1 MTIPEDAQA
10 IIKPWDQRNDTSQ
23 YAESGVDDQVRST
36 RSEFGCALTLQGLQF
51 IIHVPF
57 TQNVRVK
64 SVLVKLG
71 ESPGLFQWTILRG
84 TA

>member
-1 MTIPEDAQA
+1 MHTNPQD
-10 IIKPWDQRNDTSQ
+10 
-23 YAESGVDDQVRST
+23 
-36 RSEFGCALTLQGLQF
+36 LQF

-71 ESPGLFQWTILRG
+71 ESRALT
-84 TA
+84 